1 MLDVQTALFATA
13 AMGQSVSHLQQQKLL
28 IHCQQGIRLDLIGSS
43 RMQRTPIKIINVESG
58 NCVLF

>member
-28 IHCQQGIRLDLIGSS
+28 IHCQQGMRLDLIAA
-43 RMQRTPIKIINVESG
+43 PECNVRQ
-58 NCVLF
+58 